1 MTPVRSTPS
10 TARKLASLAALLA
23 SCAIGTAHADIDLG
37 ALSPF
42 SSDSPTSPIPK
53 GLVLGG
59 AFIGGQARYQHQDD
73 TMLPIPGGLYFGEN
87 LMYLG
92 DRARYYLSRDGNL
105 STYAFGRVRFG
116 NLDPDDDR
124 FFDGMNKRKGEFE
137 AGFGADLVTPYA
149 LLTLRA
155 TSDVTGTSNGQE
167 VMAWA
172 NFPIVRDRLLVMPGF
187 GLMLRSH
194 NMANYYF
201 GGVSDDEVAPG
212 RPQWNTGTTLSPMA
226 SIIGSYRFS
235 PHWIGGF
242 GVNYELYDNDIA
254 DSPLVQH
261 DGELYA
267 GVGLGYIW

>member
-1 MTPVRSTPS
+1 MPSVRTRRP
-10 TARKLASLAALLA
+10 TALVSLLA
-23 SCAIGTAHADIDLG
+23 LMLAPPALADIDLG
-37 ALSPF
+37 ALSVF
-42 SSDSPTSPIPK
+42 ASDSPASPIPK

-73 TMLPIPGGLYFGEN
+73 TLLPIPGALYFGDN

-92 DRARYYLSRDGNL
+92 DRARYYLSRDGNM
-105 STYAFGRVRFG
+105 STYGFGRVRFG
-116 NLDPDDDR
+116 NLDPDDDP
-124 FFDGMNKRKGEFE
+124 FFDGIHKRKGQLE

-155 TSDVTGTSNGQE
+155 TSDVTGNSKGQE

-172 NFPIVRDRLLVMPGF
+172 NFPIVRGRLLLMPGA

-194 NMANYYF
+194 NLANYYF

-212 RPQWNTGTTLSPMA
+212 REQWNTGTTLSPMA

-242 GVNYELYDNDIA
+242 GINYERYDDDVA

-261 DGELYA
+261 GGELYA